1 MWIIDN
7 NQLKITFIF
16 ASILLILSNI
26 ITFEIIR
33 NQNKL
38 ANLELDEDVA
48 KDILK
53 STKKL
58 EDDVEKIQLE
68 PSKI

>member
-38 ANLELDEDVA
+38 AKSEYEL
-48 KDILK
+48 KLLK
-53 STKKL
+53 ENITEQTKH
-58 EDDVEKIQLE
+58 
-68 PSKI
+68 